1 MLAWG
6 NLRDV
11 FAPESLTNFDNPRE
25 GKMMNTLPHAKPRL
39 SLLYTEQIERVH
51 AKSLDILARVGLRVD
66 STRAA
71 EILAKADGV
80 KFVAPDHAVIQPELV
95 EWAIQSAPSTIQIYN
110 RRGEPAFQPGADR
123 TRFGVGVT
131 NLYYQDPLS
140 DQISPFNRELLA
152 RSVRLG
158 DALPAY
164 DLVSTPGILRDVS
177 TGQADLYAI
186 LEMAANTH
194 KPLVILVSDEKQFAP
209 GLDLLQGIHGD
220 LSEKPFVIP
229 YFNPVSPLILNL
241 ETAHKMITTIER
253 GLPFIYSNY
262 GMVGMST
269 PITPASTL
277 ALLNAELLAGLV
289 FTQIV
294 RPGAPVILGSLP
306 AYFDMKTMVDFY
318 DPQTMFLNLACAE
331 MMAHYRLPHAGTSG
345 SGNGWGADLLAAGA
359 LWINHLTACLGLVGL
374 APFVGGALTSKVFSP
389 TAVVYSNEIIEQAL
403 LFSQGFKLDDE
414 AFAMDDIQAAGP
426 GGHFLMTERTYR
438 TFREAYHTSSIFPR
452 WSLEKWQE
460 EGQPKADQNLRD
472 RTIQLIRESKPPDDY
487 EEWIRKGEK
496 RIKRILG

>member
-1 MLAWG
+1 M
-6 NLRDV
+6 
-11 FAPESLTNFDNPRE
+11 S
-25 GKMMNTLPHAKPRL
+25 TLPYVQPRL
-39 SLLYTEQIERVH
+39 SLLSPEQIEVVH
-51 AKSLDILARVGLRVD
+51 TKSLDILARVGLRVD
-66 STRAA
+66 SGKAA

-80 KFVAPDHAVIQPELV
+80 KFITPDHAVIQPELV
-95 EWAIQSAPSTIQIYN
+95 EWAIQSAPSTIQVYN
-110 RRGEPAFQPGADR
+110 RRGEPAFQLGADR

-164 DLVSTPGILRDVS
+164 DLVSTPGILRDVNP
-177 TGQADLYAI
+177 GQADLFAI
-186 LEMAANTH
+186 LEMAANTQ

-209 GLDLLQGIHGD
+209 GLDLLQEFHGD
-220 LSEKPFVIP
+220 LAEKPFVIP

-241 ETAHKMITTIER
+241 ETAHKMITSIQR

-269 PITPASTL
+269 PITPAGSL

-289 FTQIV
+289 FSQIV

-318 DPQTMFLNLACAE
+318 DPQTMLLNLACAE
-331 MMAHYRLPHAGTSG
+331 MMAHYHLPHAGTSG

-389 TAVVYSNEIIEQAL
+389 TSVVYANEIIEQAL
-403 LFSQGFKLDDE
+403 LFSQGFKLDED
-414 AFAMDDIQAAGP
+414 ALAMDDIEAAGP
-426 GGHFLMTERTYR
+426 GGHFLMTDRTYNM
-438 TFREAYHTSSIFPR
+438 FRSAYHMSSIFPR
-452 WSLEKWQE
+452 WSLEKWE
-460 EGQPKADQNLRD
+460 DEGQPKADSYLRQ
-472 RTIQLIRESKPPDDY
+472 RTVQIIEDAKPPEDHV
-487 EEWIRKGEK
+487 EWIREGEK
-496 RIKRILG
+496 RIKRMTS